1 MLILRHGVGDD
12 DLVQTGVEDA
22 FHTISAQHA
31 MGDESKDFACT
42 RSLEQL
48 RSAGN
53 GVGGV
58 GEIINH
64 NADFA
69 LDITHEQQCR
79 IAALGSCRAGH
90 IFLTSLLVDQGEL
103 HAETVGDGGSSF
115 GAAGVWRDYH
125 AIVDTAMLWQDLV
138 GDVATEQMTTVEVI
152 HGNVEEALVL
162 GIVQVHGD
170 DVICSGA
177 SEEICHQR
185 ARLGDPLF
193 VASLWLEVGW
203 VSGAALSAG
212 IAVIGN
218 GRGGGGW
225 GAIGDG
231 R

>member
-22 FHTISAQHA
+22 FYTISAQHA
-31 MGDESKDFACT
+31 MGDKSKDFTCT

-58 GEIINH
+58 GEIIDH
-64 NADFA
+64 DADFA
-69 LDITHEQQCR
+69 LDITHKQQCR
-79 IAALGSCRAGH
+79 IAALGSCRAGNV
-90 IFLTSLLVDQGEL
+90 FLTSLLVNKGEL
-103 HAETVGDGGSSF
+103 HAETVGYGGGSF

-125 AIVDTAMLWQDLV
+125 AVVDTTMLRQDLV

-203 VSGAALSAG
+203 VSGATLSAG